1 MAPAFTDGSGI
12 GVAGLLER
20 LLGGDL
26 PLQVVAYD
34 GSRAGPASAP
44 ATIDVR
50 RPDALRRLLT
60 APGQLGLSRAYVA
73 GDLEVVGDIYAVL
86 GLRDRLTGVRPGRT
100 RLGDLARL
108 MRVPGAVGRP
118 LPPPPEEARLGG
130 RLHSRSRDAAAV
142 THHYDVSNEFYRLV
156 LGPSMTY
163 SCAVWNDPDV
173 GLEAAQEAKHEL
185 VCRKL
190 GLRPGMRL
198 LDVGCGWGGLVLHA
212 ARHHGVRATGITLS
226 PEQAELARERVREA
240 GLEDRVSIRLEDY
253 RDVADGP
260 YDAVASVGMVEHVG
274 EANLPAYFSTLRS
287 LLVPEGRLLN
297 HGITTAAGRT
307 AMQDRRGFIQRYV
320 FPDGELPEI
329 GTVVRAA
336 QHAGLE
342 VRHQENLR
350 EHYALTLRAWV
361 ANLERDHDRAVEL
374 VGPARA
380 RIWRLYMAGSALGF
394 EAGRLEL
401 HQVLA
406 VRPDG
411 GRSAMPLRPDW

>member
-1 MAPAFTDGSGI
+1 M
-12 GVAGLLER
+12 AGLLER
-20 LLGGDL
+20 VLGGDL
-26 PLQVVAYD
+26 PVQVVAYD
-34 GSRAGPASAP
+34 GSRAGPRDAP

-50 RPDALRRLLT
+50 RPDALRRMLT
-60 APGQLGLSRAYVA
+60 TPGQLGMSRAYVA

-86 GLRDRLTGVRPGRT
+86 ALQERLTGLRPGRGQ
-100 RLGDLARL
+100 LADLARL
-108 MRVPGAVGRP
+108 LRVPGAVGRP
-118 LPPPPEEARLGG
+118 LPPPPEEARLKG
-130 RLHSRSRDAAAV
+130 RRHSRRRDASAV

-163 SCAVWNDPDV
+163 SCAVWSDPDV
-173 GLEAAQEAKHEL
+173 GLEAAQDAKHEL

-212 ARHHGVRATGITLS
+212 AREHGVSATGITLS
-226 PEQAELARERVREA
+226 PEQAELAHERVREA
-240 GLEDRVSIRLEDY
+240 GLADRVEIRLQDY
-253 RDVADGP
+253 RDVPDGP

-274 EANLPAYFSTLRS
+274 EGNLPTYFSTLHA
-287 LLVPEGRLLN
+287 LLAPGGRLLN
-297 HGITTAAGRT
+297 HGIATPAGRT
-307 AMQDRRGFIQRYV
+307 AMKDPRGFIQRYV

-329 GTVVRAA
+329 GTVVRTA

-342 VRHQENLR
+342 VRHVENLR

-361 ANLERDHDRAVEL
+361 ANLEGDHDRAVAL

-394 EAGRLEL
+394 EAGNVEV

-406 VRPDG
+406 VRADG
-411 GRSAMPLRPDW
+411 GRSEMPLRPDW

>member
-1 MAPAFTDGSGI
+1 MAGSG
-12 GVAGLLER
+12 VADLLESI
-20 LLGGDL
+20 LGGDL
-26 PLQVVAYD
+26 PVQVTAYD
-34 GSRAGPASAP
+34 GSRAGDTRAP

-86 GLRDRLTGVRPGRT
+86 ALQDRLAGLRLRRGQLDDLRRL
-100 RLGDLARL
+100 L
-108 MRVPGAVGRP
+108 RVPGVVGRP
-118 LPPPPEEARLGG
+118 LPPPPEEARLKG
-130 RLHSRSRDAAAV
+130 RRHTRRRDAAAV

-163 SCAVWNDPDV
+163 SCAVWASPDV

-190 GLRPGMRL
+190 GLREGMRL

-212 ARHHGVRATGITLS
+212 AQRHGVRATGITLS
-226 PEQAELARERVREA
+226 PEQAELARARVRDA
-240 GLEDRVSIRLEDY
+240 GLADRVEIRLQDY
-253 RDVADGP
+253 RDVPDGP

-274 EANLPAYFSTLRS
+274 EANLPTYFSTLRS
-287 LLVPEGRLLN
+287 LLAPGGRLLN

-307 AMQDRRGFIQRYV
+307 AMKDPRGFIQRSV

-329 GTVVRAA
+329 GVVVSTAE
-336 QHAGLE
+336 HAGLE
-342 VRHQENLR
+342 VRHQESLR

-361 ANLERDHDRAVEL
+361 ANLEADYEKAEKL
-374 VGPARA
+374 AGPARA

-394 EAGRLEL
+394 EAGNVEI

-406 VRPDG
+406 VRADA
-411 GRSAMPLRPDW
+411 GRSGMPLRPDW

>member
-1 MAPAFTDGSGI
+1 MGPGATAGT

-20 LLGGDL
+20 VLGGHL
-26 PLQVVAYD
+26 PVQVVAYD
-34 GSRAGPASAP
+34 GSRTGPPGAP

-50 RPDALRRLLT
+50 RPDALRRILT

-73 GDLEVVGDIYAVL
+73 GDLEILGDIYAVL
-86 GLRDRLTGVRPGRT
+86 QLRDRLAGVRLGRT
-100 RLGDLARL
+100 RMADLGRL
-108 MRVPGAVGRP
+108 LRVPGALGRP
-118 LPPPPEEARLGG
+118 LPPPPEEARLAG
-130 RLHSRSRDAAAV
+130 RLHTRHRDAAAV

-163 SCAVWNDPDV
+163 SCAVWSDPEV

-212 ARHHGVRATGITLS
+212 ARHHGVEATGVTLS
-226 PEQAELARERVREA
+226 TQQAELARERVDAA
-240 GLEDRVSIRLEDY
+240 GLADRVQIRLEDY

-260 YDAVASVGMVEHVG
+260 FDAVASVGMVEHVG
-274 EANLPAYFSTLRS
+274 EANLPAYFATLHS
-287 LLVPEGRLLN
+287 LLAPGGRLLN
-297 HGITTAAGRT
+297 HGICTPAGRT
-307 AMQDRRGFIQRYV
+307 AMKDPRGFIQRYV

-329 GTVVRAA
+329 GTIVSTA

-361 ANLERDHDRAVEL
+361 ANLERDYDRAVEL
-374 VGPARA
+374 AGPGRA
-380 RIWRLYMAGSALGF
+380 RVWRLYMAGSALGF
-394 EAGRLEL
+394 EAGHVEV

-411 GRSAMPLRPDW
+411 GHSGMPLRPDW

>member
-1 MAPAFTDGSGI
+1 MTPALTGGSGV

-26 PLQVVAYD
+26 PVQVVAYD

-50 RPDALRRLLT
+50 RPEALRRLLT

-73 GDLEVVGDIYAVL
+73 GDVEVVGDVYAVL

-100 RLGDLARL
+100 SLTDLARL
-108 MRVPGAVGRP
+108 LRTPGALGRP
-118 LPPPPEEARLGG
+118 LPPPPEEARLAG

-142 THHYDVSNEFYRLV
+142 THHYDVSNEFYGLV

-163 SCAVWNDPDV
+163 SCAVWSDPGV

-212 ARHHGVRATGITLS
+212 ARHHGVRATGVTLS
-226 PEQAELARERVREA
+226 AEQAELARQRVRAA
-240 GLEDRVSIRLEDY
+240 GLADRVEIRLQDY
-253 RDVADGP
+253 RDVPDGP

-274 EANLPAYFSTLRS
+274 EANLPGYFAALRS
-287 LLVPEGRLLN
+287 LLAPGGRLLN

-307 AMQDRRGFIQRYV
+307 AMKDRRGFIQRYV
-320 FPDGELPEI
+320 FPDGELPEV
-329 GTVVRAA
+329 GVVVSAA
-336 QHAGLE
+336 ERAGLE
-342 VRHQENLR
+342 VRHEENLR

-361 ANLERDHDRAVEL
+361 ANLESDYERAEKL

-394 EAGRLEL
+394 EAGNIEL

-406 VRPDG
+406 VRSER